1 MSGTICIIGALKEEI
16 AVIRRSMKVE
26 SSFRLGTAHAF
37 SGSWLGHR
45 LVLIR
50 SGIGKP
56 RARSALSQVCD
67 QFPLSLALSI
77 GYAGGLD
84 PALRAGDLVVAD
96 SVLEL
101 EPASSKGNSAPV
113 SEVSLDASLVDR
125 AMQLRPGVKTHR
137 GKLIT
142 VDEAVCKPEDKR
154 ALARRC
160 SALAV
165 EMETAALLR
174 LAKEKNLPFL
184 SVRSISDT
192 ADQELIDFSACID
205 DSGEVSKVKAG
216 WHILTHPGSVAKVR
230 DLRACTQKAARN
242 LARFVEAFL
251 RLPRQGPGTGS
262 IRPA

>member
-1 MSGTICIIGALKEEI
+1 MSETICIIGAVKEEI
-16 AVIRRSMKVE
+16 AVIRGNMEVE
-26 SSFRLGTAHAF
+26 DSFRLGTAHAF
-37 SGSWLGHR
+37 SGSWLGRR

-50 SGIGKP
+50 SGIGKL
-56 RARSALSQVCD
+56 RAQSALSQAYS

-84 PALRAGDLVVAD
+84 PALRAGDLVVAN

-101 EPASSKGNSAPV
+101 GPASSRRNSSPV
-113 SEVSLDASLVDR
+113 LEVSLDASLVDR
-125 AMQLRPGVKTHR
+125 AMQLKLGIKTHR

-174 LAKEKNLPFL
+174 LAREKDLPFL

-192 ADQELIDFSACID
+192 ADQELVDFSACID
-205 DSGEVSKVKAG
+205 DSGGISKVKAG

-230 DLRACTQKAARN
+230 DLRSCSQKAARN

-251 RLPRQGPGTGS
+251 RLPRQGLGTGS
-262 IRPA
+262 TRPA